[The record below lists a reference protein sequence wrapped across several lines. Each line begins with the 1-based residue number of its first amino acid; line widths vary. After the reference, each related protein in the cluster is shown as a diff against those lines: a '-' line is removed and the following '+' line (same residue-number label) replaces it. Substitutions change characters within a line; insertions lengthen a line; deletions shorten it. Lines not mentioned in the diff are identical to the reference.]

1 MFISYLNYFL
11 YFYTFIERFFIDLYG
26 KINYDG
32 THKMHDM
39 GGCYERFI

>member
-11 YFYTFIERFFIDLYG
+11 YFYTFIECFFIDLYE

-32 THKMHDM
+32 IYKCRMW
-39 GGCYERFI
+39 GLL